1 MTDID
6 ILERMK
12 SVIEKREDKPLADMQ
27 ALLDELSTKSARIA
41 ALEDALRGVMEDW
54 HAQGCYALHPFTD
67 GAECDCG
74 ADKARNAARKAL
86 GKGSE

>member
-41 ALEDALRGVMEDW
+41 ALEDALRDVRHW
-54 HAQGCYALHPFTD
+54 
-67 GAECDCG
+67 
-74 ADKARNAARKAL
+74 
-86 GKGSE
+86 SE